1 MPRPSPWS
9 PLPLLLAAC
18 LAAGTEPASAPAPAS
33 TATRDA
39 PAVVV
44 PLDHPSTPS
53 PDPALPGLRAAHP
66 IEVPIDPARDRD
78 GWFAMARALADQHS
92 LAAHYRGVGF
102 DPHPYSRVLTVAVR
116 PGVGQPR
123 YFYYSLGDTGFAVPR
138 QFFHPAS
145 TVKLAASI
153 GALRTVG
160 ALGLTGDVQL
170 EFNDGEGHHDGK
182 LADAV
187 HEALMHSSNRDYN
200 RLVRIAGFD
209 ALNVDYLSPRW
220 GLPEM
225 AVQARYG
232 SRNGPTLRTSP
243 AIRYREGEKTGELP
257 AREGKSKH
265 PGCRGNCATLFELH
279 DIQRRVILHD
289 ELPEDQRFPIDA
301 RDVARMRETMRIT
314 RKRFGKVPEE
324 AFGAPVEIFNNVGRI
339 PRLALLENATMIEP
353 KSGRRLFIVASVAFP
368 AALGDS
374 DAEVV
379 PRLRALVRPSLDM
392 TLAAAVSGPGLQHDA
407 GVQPRLTVSANTTGG
422 VLVLVETD
430 TEVDARVWI
439 DRQPLTRR
447 AAGRPAAFVGEA
459 VAPGEHVVVV
469 ELGPETAP
477 TGYHASLITL
487 PGASG
492 PSTLP
497 GASGLSTL
505 PGASGPGT
513 LPGPPGPI
521 TRPASG

>member
-18 LAAGTEPASAPAPAS
+18 LTPGTEPGAPAPAS
-33 TATRDA
+33 APTRDA

-44 PLDHPSTPS
+44 PLADPPAPAA

-66 IEVPIDPARDRD
+66 IAVAIDPARDRE
-78 GWFAMARALADQHS
+78 GWFAMARALADQQS

-116 PGVGQPR
+116 PGVDQPR

-170 EFNDGEGHHDGK
+170 EFDDGEGHYNGK
-182 LADAV
+182 LADSV

-209 ALNVDYLSPRW
+209 ALNVDYISPRW

-279 DIQRRVILHD
+279 DVQRRIILHD

-392 TLAAAVSGPGLQHDA
+392 TLATAVAGPGLQHDA
-407 GVQPRLTVSANTTGG
+407 GVQPQLTVAANPTGG
-422 VLVLVETD
+422 VLVVVETD
-430 TEVDARVWI
+430 TDVDTRVWI

-447 AAGRPAAFVGEA
+447 TTGRPAAFTGEA
-459 VAPGEHVVVV
+459 MTPGEHVVVV
-469 ELGPETAP
+469 ELGPEGAP
-477 TGYHASLITL
+477 TGYRASLIV
-487 PGASG
+487 
-492 PSTLP
+492 
-497 GASGLSTL
+497 
-505 PGASGPGT
+505 
-513 LPGPPGPI
+513 LPGPSGLI
-521 TRPASG
+521 KLPASG